1 MKEFAIFDNNG
12 YLLQFCEELMTKMN
26 NIKQHWNNVYETKN
40 DDEVS
45 WYQENPTS
53 SLNLIT
59 ALNLSNEAEIIDVGG
74 GNSNLTKE
82 LQKQGF
88 VNLSVL
94 DISNKVLE
102 HTKTKFGEN
111 GKNIKWIVSDILD
124 FKLKQQYDLWHD
136 RATFHFLTRKSNIV
150 KYVTIASKAIK
161 KNGYL
166 VLATFSKSGPKK
178 CSGLDIMQYDKEKLQ
193 ELFGEQFTLIK
204 SFEEV
209 HRTPY
214 NTEQNFIYN
223 LFQKR

>member
-1 MKEFAIFDNNG
+1 
-12 YLLQFCEELMTKMN
+12 MN
-26 NIKQHWNNVYETKN
+26 DIKQHWDNVYKTKN
-40 DDEVS
+40 DDELS

-53 SLNLIT
+53 SLNLIIE
-59 ALNLSNEAEIIDVGG
+59 LNLSNEAEIIDVGG

-94 DISNKVLE
+94 DISNKVIE
-102 HTKTKFGEN
+102 HTKTKLGEN

-124 FKLKQQYDLWHD
+124 FKLKQRYDLWHD
-136 RATFHFLTRKSNIV
+136 RAAFHFLTRKSNIV
-150 KYVTIASKAIK
+150 KYVTIVGKGIK
-161 KNGYL
+161 KNGYF

-178 CSGLDIMQYDKEKLQ
+178 CSGFDIMQYDKEKLQ

>member
-1 MKEFAIFDNNG
+1 MS
-12 YLLQFCEELMTKMN
+12 

-40 DDEVS
+40 DDELS

-59 ALNLSNEAEIIDVGG
+59 ALNLSNESEIIDVGG
-74 GNSNLTKE
+74 GNSNLTKA

-94 DISNKVLE
+94 DISIKVLE
-102 HTKTKFGEN
+102 HTKTKLGEN
-111 GKNIKWIVSDILD
+111 GKNINWIVSDILD
-124 FKLKQQYDLWHD
+124 FKHKQKYDLWHD
-136 RATFHFLTRKSNIV
+136 RATFHFLTNKSDIV
-150 KYVTIASKAIK
+150 KYVTIAGNAINN
-161 KNGYL
+161 NGYL
-166 VLATFSKSGPKK
+166 VLATFSKTGPKK

-193 ELFGEQFTLIK
+193 ELFREQFILIK

-209 HRTPY
+209 HQTLFK
-214 NTEQNFIYN
+214 TEQNFIYN